1 MAKKFLFTISH
12 ATSSPLESIGILKI
26 ASNMKAFDDDA
37 DIAIFLLGEGAQL
50 AKKGVASKISME
62 LEGATANVGEML
74 EMALE
79 IGISVS
85 VCHAF
90 MPGAKQE
97 DLLEGVKIQ
106 ASSNIG
112 ELMLDGYVP
121 FSISI

>member
-12 ATSSPLESIGILKI
+12 AHSSPLEAIGILKV

-37 DIAIFLLGEGAQL
+37 EIAIFLLGEGTQL
-50 AKKGVASKISME
+50 AKKGVAKMISME
-62 LEGATANVGEML
+62 LEGTQTNVGDL
-74 EMALE
+74 IEMAIE
-79 IGISVS
+79 IGIKVS
-85 VCHAF
+85 ICHAF

-97 DLLEGVKIQ
+97 DLLEGVQIQ

>member
-12 ATSSPLESIGILKI
+12 ATSSPMEAIGILKV

-37 DIAIFLLGEGAQL
+37 EIAVFLLGEGAQL
-50 AKKGVASKISME
+50 AKKGVAKTISME
-62 LEGATANVGEML
+62 LEGATANVGELL
-74 EMALE
+74 EMAIE
-79 IGISVS
+79 IGIKVS

-97 DLLEGVKIQ
+97 ELLEGIQ
-106 ASSNIG
+106 IQSSSNIG

>member
-37 DIAIFLLGEGAQL
+37 EIAIFLLGEGAQL
-50 AKKGVASKISME
+50 AKKGVARTISME

-74 EMALE
+74 EMAIE
-79 IGISVS
+79 IGIKVS

-97 DLLEGVKIQ
+97 DLLEGILIQ

>member
-12 ATSSPLESIGILKI
+12 ATSSPLEAIGILKI
-26 ASNMKAFDDDA
+26 ASNMKAFEDDA
-37 DIAIFLLGEGAQL
+37 EIAIFLLGEGAQL
-50 AKKGVASKISME
+50 AKKGVARTISME
-62 LEGATANVGEML
+62 LEGTTANVGEML
-74 EMALE
+74 EMAIE
-79 IGISVS
+79 IGIKVS

-97 DLLEGVKIQ
+97 DLLDGIQIQ